1 MQYNKKKSNERMN
14 HMKFKATATI
24 MSNKKKLEATRK
36 AKQLL
41 YQAMQLLSE
50 ELNDDEKREMN
61 KLVHDSTLTEGK

>member
-1 MQYNKKKSNERMN
+1 
-14 HMKFKATATI
+14 MKFKATATI
-24 MSNKKKLEATRK
+24 MPNKKKLEATRK